1 MGRKQYVYA
10 VGDEPQGRLVLTTQV
25 PRASQAGAVAT
36 PARRLL
42 AYERVPGHVR
52 FFMDRAVYRDTART
66 LLPEVGAYCAG
77 LIDHLLRGEAAIKVE
92 SGTATVTIA
101 GARGAIRGGQL
112 RVFADDAAG
121 ARKEIGSWPASAV
134 NGGQSVSIAVPAGT
148 RQLAAVL
155 RGEDDA
161 GVLVAAGEQSAQ

>member
-1 MGRKQYVYA
+1 VYA
-10 VGDEPQGRLVLTTQV
+10 LGDERQGTLVLSSHA
-25 PRASQAGAVAT
+25 PRAPKQGATAPGT
-36 PARRLL
+36 RRLL

-52 FFMDRAVYRDTART
+52 FFLDHAVYQDSART

-77 LIDHLLRGEAAIKVE
+77 LIDHLLRGEVTIKVE
-92 SGTATVTIA
+92 AGNAQVAVA
-101 GARGAIRGGQL
+101 GARGTIRSGQL

-121 ARKEIGSWPASAV
+121 VRKEIGSWPAAAV
-134 NGGQSVSIAVPAGT
+134 TGGQTVSVAVPAGT

-161 GVLVAAGEQSAQ
+161 GVLVAAGEQPASAN

>member
-1 MGRKQYVYA
+1 M
-10 VGDEPQGRLVLTTQV
+10 LTSQA
-25 PRASQAGAVAT
+25 PRAPKQGT
-36 PARRLL
+36 PAAPRARRLL

-52 FFMDRAVYRDTART
+52 FFMDRAVYQDTART

-77 LIDHLLRGEAAIKVE
+77 LIDHLLRGEVTIKVE
-92 SGTATVTIA
+92 GGNAQITIA
-101 GARGAIRGGQL
+101 GVRGSIRSGQL

-121 ARKEIGSWPASAV
+121 VRKPIGSWPASTV
-134 NGGQSVSIAVPAGT
+134 TGGQMISVAVPAGT

-161 GVLVAAGEQSAQ
+161 GVLVAAGELAVPAN